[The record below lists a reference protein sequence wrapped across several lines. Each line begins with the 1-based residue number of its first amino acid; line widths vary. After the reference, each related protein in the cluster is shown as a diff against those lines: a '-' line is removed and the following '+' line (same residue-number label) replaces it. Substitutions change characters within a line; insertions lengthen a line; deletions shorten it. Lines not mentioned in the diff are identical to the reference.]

1 MPKIE
6 TSALLNDLKSK
17 TEFCIK
23 ESKRF
28 LKQKEDKLNN
38 RPNPETWSALQ
49 CLDHLNQYGDYY
61 LPELT
66 TAITDSKH
74 SAQPTFSPGFIGN
87 MFAKAMIP
95 NSKTTKMQ
103 SPIDKAP
110 TLSDLDKTVVNTF
123 LEQQKQYLE
132 ILTLSSTVD
141 LNKSKIKVTISKF
154 VRLKLGDA
162 LRVTIYHNE
171 RHVLQAIKAL
181 KNN

>member
-1 MPKIE
+1 MAKVE
-6 TSALLNDLKSK
+6 TSALITDLKSK

-23 ESKRF
+23 EAKRF
-28 LKQKEDKLNN
+28 LKQNEDKLNN
-38 RPNPETWSALQ
+38 RPNPESWSTLQ
-49 CLDHLNQYGDYY
+49 CLDHLNQYGEYY

-66 TAITDSKH
+66 TAIENSKH
-74 SAQPTFSPGFIGN
+74 STQPTFSPGFIGN

-95 NSKTTKMQ
+95 HSKTTKMQ

-110 TLSDLDKTVVNTF
+110 TLSKLDKSVLNTF

-132 ILTLSSTVD
+132 ILNLSNTAD
-141 LNKSKIKVTISKF
+141 LNKSKVKVTISKF
-154 VRLKLGDA
+154 VKLKLGDA